1 MEKKKIILIAVAVFV
16 IVCVYFIFEFFI
28 GGLDKEEVVSNSD
41 DYIVNDDF
49 STSSGKYGLND
60 GNNEVNTDNN
70 VVNDG
75 QDNIASSEDMINDEN
90 LDEKIYVYVTGEVNN
105 SGVVILNEGARITDA
120 INAAGGTTANA
131 DISKINLVYILTD
144 GVKLN
149 IPSFNDLK
157 ENPDFEYIVLGS
169 GEGSLNSE
177 DSSSSSGL
185 SSAEN
190 TGSSSGKIGN
200 GTNSSKQVVNIN
212 SASQTELELLPG
224 IGPSLALK
232 IIEYRNENG
241 KFSKIEDIKNVKGI
255 GDAKFES
262 LKDFITV

>member
-1 MEKKKIILIAVAVFV
+1 MEKKKIILIAVALFV

-28 GGLDKEEVVSNSD
+28 GGLDNEEVVSNSD

-49 STSSGKYGLND
+49 STSNGEDGLND

-70 VVNDG
+70 VGDDG
-75 QDNIASSEDMINDEN
+75 QNDISSSEDMINDEN

-157 ENPDFEYIVLGS
+157 ENPDFEYIILGS

-177 DSSSSSGL
+177 NSSSLNGSYSVGSDKISGG
-185 SSAEN
+185 SGSEN
-190 TGSSSGKIGN
+190 SSSRQI
-200 GTNSSKQVVNIN
+200 VNIN

-255 GDAKFES
+255 GDARFED

>member
-1 MEKKKIILIAVAVFV
+1 MEKKKIILIAVALFV

-28 GGLDKEEVVSNSD
+28 GGLDKSEVVSD
-41 DYIVNDDF
+41 DYIVNDVL
-49 STSSGKYGLND
+49 STSDSEDDFND
-60 GNNEVNTDNN
+60 ESDEGNTDS
-70 VVNDG
+70 NDNG
-75 QDNIASSEDMINDEN
+75 DDSQEDIASSGDMRNDEN

-105 SGVVILNEGARITDA
+105 NGVVILNEGARITDA
-120 INAAGGTTANA
+120 INAAGGTTTNA

-157 ENPDFEYIVLGS
+157 ENPDFEYIILGS

-177 DSSSSSGL
+177 SSSSSSGV
-185 SSAEN
+185 SSAES
-190 TGSSSGKIGN
+190 TGSSTGKIGS
-200 GTNSSKQVVNIN
+200 GISSSKQVVNIN

-255 GDAKFES
+255 GDARFDD

>member
-1 MEKKKIILIAVAVFV
+1 MEKKKIILIAAAVFV
-16 IVCVYFIFEFFI
+16 IVCLYFIFEFFI
-28 GGLDKEEVVSNSD
+28 DGLDKEEVINDSD

-49 STSSGKYGLND
+49 STSNDEDGLNN

-70 VVNDG
+70 VGDDG
-75 QDNIASSEDMINDEN
+75 QDDIASSEDMMNDEN

-105 SGVVILNEGARITDA
+105 GGVVILNEGDRITDA
-120 INAAGGTTANA
+120 INAAGGITSNA

-157 ENPDFEYIVLGS
+157 ENPDFEYIILGS
-169 GEGSLNSE
+169 GEGCLNSE
-177 DSSSSSGL
+177 NFSSSSGL